1 MTCRAALERKK
12 QRAEAKGLAEIV
24 TSREALKLQ
33 LEMESNPEYFIPG
46 EKSSHKPPKATQ
58 HGVEARPVAEGNP
71 ERGRGRGR
79 GRGKG
84 RGRGRGRG
92 RFSKL
97 PSATDLAR
105 RILEAKQVME
115 QSSSDPEMAIST
127 TTTRSQSNL
136 RSSQSDVHIE
146 DASQSEPQIEDASQS
161 EPQIEDASQSEPHQQ
176 RRSHRRQPG
185 FEDLKNSPG
194 SSSSMLNLEQIV
206 IVNRALYSQ
215 LIKY

>member
-1 MTCRAALERKK
+1 MERKK

-46 EKSSHKPPKATQ
+46 EKSSHKPPKAIQ
-58 HGVEARPVAEGNP
+58 HVVEARPVAEGNP
-71 ERGRGRGR
+71 ERGRGRGK

-105 RILEAKQVME
+105 RILEAKQVMA

-127 TTTRSQSNL
+127 TTTRSQPNL
-136 RSSQSDVHIE
+136 RSSQSEVHIE
-146 DASQSEPQIEDASQS
+146 DASQMHLTVSHTNREGLTEDSQ
-161 EPQIEDASQSEPHQQ
+161 
-176 RRSHRRQPG
+176 
-185 FEDLKNSPG
+185 
-194 SSSSMLNLEQIV
+194 M
-206 IVNRALYSQ
+206 
-215 LIKY
+215 

>member
-1 MTCRAALERKK
+1 
-12 QRAEAKGLAEIV
+12 
-24 TSREALKLQ
+24 
-33 LEMESNPEYFIPG
+33 MESNPEYFIPG

-97 PSATDLAR
+97 PSAADLAR
-105 RILEAKQVME
+105 RILESEQVME

-136 RSSQSDVHIE
+136 RSSHSEVHIG
-146 DASQSEPQIEDASQS
+146 DASQS
-161 EPQIEDASQSEPHQQ
+161 EPQIEDASQSEPH
-176 RRSHRRQPG
+176 
-185 FEDLKNSPG
+185 
-194 SSSSMLNLEQIV
+194 
-206 IVNRALYSQ
+206 
-215 LIKY
+215 